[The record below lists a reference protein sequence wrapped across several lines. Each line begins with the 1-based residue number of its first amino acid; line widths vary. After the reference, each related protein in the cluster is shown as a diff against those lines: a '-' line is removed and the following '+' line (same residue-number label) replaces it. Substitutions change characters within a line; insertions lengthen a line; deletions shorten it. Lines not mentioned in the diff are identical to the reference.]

1 MEKNT
6 NSDCKHTK
14 KVWKDFEIENAGDY
28 HDLYV
33 QSVTLL
39 YADPFGRFSNKFIEI
54 YDLDPAHF
62 LSAPGLA
69 WQACLKKQK

>member
-28 HDLYV
+28 HDLDV
-33 QSVTLL
+33 FPTSLL
-39 YADPFGRFSNKFIEI
+39 KYMILIQLTFYQHQD
-54 YDLDPAHF
+54 
-62 LSAPGLA
+62 
-69 WQACLKKQK
+69 